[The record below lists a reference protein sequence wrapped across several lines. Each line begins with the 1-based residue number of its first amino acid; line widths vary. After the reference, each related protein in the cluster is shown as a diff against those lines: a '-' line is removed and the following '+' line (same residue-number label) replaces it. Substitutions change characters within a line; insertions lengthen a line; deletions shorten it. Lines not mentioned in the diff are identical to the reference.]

1 MDALYPSSATLLT
14 LSRYLPGGTVA
25 DIMMDQRASS
35 YGTGD
40 DDLSSV
46 LINQNNNISAS
57 THKPIEREYNK
68 DHPNIDLPT

>member
-1 MDALYPSSATLLT
+1 
-14 LSRYLPGGTVA
+14 
-25 DIMMDQRASS
+25 MMDQRASS

-57 THKPIEREYNK
+57 TQPTNQSNVNITKIIQILIYQLELRSIK
-68 DHPNIDLPT
+68 DI